1 VHGRRDLEALFGTSI
16 LKPME
21 VHFTLEQEAQLS
33 KMAAEAGTNPERF
46 VKDILVRYLD
56 DEAQFLT
63 AVEKG
68 IAAAERG
75 EFIEEEVMDERIEHM
90 FKP

>member
-1 VHGRRDLEALFGTSI
+1 
-16 LKPME
+16 ME
-21 VHFTLEQEAQLS
+21 VHFTPEQEAQLS
-33 KMAAEAGTNPERF
+33 QMAAKAGTNPERL

-75 EFIEEEVMDERIEHM
+75 EFIEEEEMDDRIERM